1 MLESKAGLLAVGEFV
16 RKSWAGT
23 RRGHL
28 GERQQCEGSGNSR
41 RGEEDSRDWEE
52 EEERIGDRWEEME
65 SERWLEWNIVI
76 MFHYAYGA
84 RGYEAATNIHDRA
97 PCALSDILAHM

>member
-1 MLESKAGLLAVGEFV
+1 MPHHPVLEYLGDCDWTLTQKPQYFLLFNNLPFINYLFPIVNQFRYSNSASKK
-16 RKSWAGT
+16 KSET
-23 RRGHL
+23 L
-28 GERQQCEGSGNSR
+28 KPL
-41 RGEEDSRDWEE
+41 
-52 EEERIGDRWEEME
+52 I
-65 SERWLEWNIVI
+65 IIIII

>member
-1 MLESKAGLLAVGEFV
+1 MLGSKAGLLAVGEFV

-28 GERQQCEGSGNSR
+28 GQRPDCEGSGNGR

-52 EEERIGDRWEEME
+52 EKERVGDRLEEIE
-65 SERWLEWNIVI
+65 RERWLE
-76 MFHYAYGA
+76 
-84 RGYEAATNIHDRA
+84 
-97 PCALSDILAHM
+97 